1 VNANAGDLLVVLFGV
16 VVGYMLITLPS
27 AYVLHRL
34 ERRVAILR

>member
-1 VNANAGDLLVVLFGV
+1 

-27 AYVLHRL
+27 AYVVHRL

>member
-1 VNANAGDLLVVLFGV
+1 V

-27 AYVLHRL
+27 AFVVHRV